1 MGYSFI
7 NNSFKARIARIAINI
22 ALRIFS
28 ILDSKFIF
36 QNPDDKKLINKSGF
50 IQEKNIEIIYGN
62 GIDQNDFKMR
72 KDNNFRDKLKFIF
85 VGRLLKDKG
94 INELC
99 AAIQS
104 VGNKAEFT
112 IISPDDK
119 ENIASIKG
127 NAFENLKNMD
137 SVQLIN
143 KVSHEEIKNIYSKSD
158 VFILPSYREGLP
170 RSALEAMCAG
180 LPLILSDVPGCRECL
195 INGVNGFLIESKSSE
210 SIEKAINKF
219 IEKPEIIKK
228 MGEESVNLIRK
239 KFSDQKIFNNYEGI
253 L

>member
-1 MGYSFI
+1 M
-7 NNSFKARIARIAINI
+7 
-22 ALRIFS
+22 
-28 ILDSKFIF
+28 
-36 QNPDDKKLINKSGF
+36 
-50 IQEKNIEIIYGN
+50 E
-62 GIDQNDFKMR
+62 
-72 KDNNFRDKLKFIF
+72 
-85 VGRLLKDKG
+85 
-94 INELC
+94 
-99 AAIQS
+99 S
-104 VGNKAEFT
+104 VH
-112 IISPDDK
+112 
-119 ENIASIKG
+119 
-127 NAFENLKNMD
+127 
-137 SVQLIN
+137 LIN

-210 SIEKAINKF
+210 SIGKAINKF